1 MDRIKPWLPWLIGL
15 GLILSIALI
24 FFTGDEE
31 TADPTPTASAVITAT
46 ATLTIAT
53 PTETET
59 VSALPTEAEGE
70 TATAEPATATA
81 ETPPTATAEPPTPT
95 ATIPPTATPSTAL
108 FEESGVSLEY
118 PVALGIA
125 NMQLQR
131 IPAQILGADGPP
143 SYFTDVPEFLAL
155 PLIPPKARPSY
166 LCAPS
171 ATAKAHSMPANPPT

>member
-108 FEESGVSLEY
+108 FDESGVSLEY

-125 NMQLQR
+125 NMQLSASPPKSLAR
-131 IPAQILGADGPP
+131 MGLPATSPMCP
-143 SYFTDVPEFLAL
+143 SFWPL
-155 PLIPPKARPSY
+155 PLILLKARLSY
-166 LCAPS
+166 SCAPS